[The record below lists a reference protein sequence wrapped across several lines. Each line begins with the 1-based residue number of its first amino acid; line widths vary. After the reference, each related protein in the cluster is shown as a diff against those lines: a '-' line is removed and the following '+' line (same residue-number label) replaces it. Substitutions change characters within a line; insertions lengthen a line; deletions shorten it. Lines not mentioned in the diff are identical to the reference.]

1 MPDAPPP
8 EGAPEDVPTG
18 NTPDRHGPVD
28 GSADDSSPPRWK
40 RKARVAFQRSTAM
53 RSSRAFYR
61 KHEPRLSALFFVAG
75 VTWDLAAYDRVDA
88 WIVSALLFTYLLAL
102 GLLIVASAL
111 VEAGRTQRAVLLRYR
126 NALRYGIQ
134 FCLGALLSACVI
146 FYFQSA
152 SLTQTGGFLV
162 LLVGLLL
169 ANEVIHRRLF
179 NLYLLLGLYLIA
191 AYATCIL
198 LVPVLAGSLHIW
210 TYIVGS
216 SLALTLVAGLIV
228 LFWRWQVFVRWRQL
242 VGAGLVVTLLFGLLT
257 TAYVQNWIPPVPLAM
272 RYGDVFHEVE
282 RRDEGFHL
290 RYEPAPWYRFWQTS
304 SSTVHYVPGEPVYV
318 FAAIFAPTAMETS
331 VAHHWQHFNTADSTW
346 QTTDVIGYTL
356 QGGRREGYRGY
367 TFKRFMRPG
376 PWRVDVRTEGGRL
389 LGRVWFEA
397 RAVETPVAG
406 LRERLYE

>member
-1 MPDAPPP
+1 MSDAPPP
-8 EGAPEDVPTG
+8 DASPEDASPE
-18 NTPDRHGPVD
+18 DA
-28 GSADDSSPPRWK
+28 SADKTFTPRWK
-40 RKARVAFQRSTAM
+40 RKAHVAFQRSEAM
-53 RSSRAFYR
+53 RRSRAFYR

-102 GLLIVASAL
+102 GLLLVASAL
-111 VEAGRTQRAVLLRYR
+111 VEAGRTQRAVLLRYH

-152 SLTQTGGFLV
+152 SLTQTGGFLIV
-162 LLVGLLL
+162 LVGLLL

-191 AYATCIL
+191 AYATFIL
-198 LVPVLAGSLHIW
+198 LVPVLAGSLQLW
-210 TYIVGS
+210 TYVVGS
-216 SLALTLVAGLIV
+216 GLALALVAGLIA

-272 RYGDVFHEVE
+272 RYGDVFHQVDRHE
-282 RRDEGFHL
+282 DGYHL
-290 RYEPAPWYRFWQTS
+290 RYEPAPWYQFWQTAN
-304 SSTVHYVPGEPVYV
+304 STVHYVPGEPVYV
-318 FAAIFAPTAMETS
+318 FTAIFAPTAIRTE
-331 VAHHWQHFNTADSTW
+331 VQHHWQHFNPADSTW
-346 QTTDVIGYTL
+346 QTTDAIGYTL
-356 QGGRREGYRGY
+356 RGGRRAGYRGY
-367 TFKRFMRPG
+367 TVKHFMRPG

-389 LGRVWFEA
+389 LGRVRFEA
-397 RAVETPVAG
+397 RAVETPVTG
-406 LRERLYE
+406 LQERLYP

>member
-1 MPDAPPP
+1 
-8 EGAPEDVPTG
+8 
-18 NTPDRHGPVD
+18 
-28 GSADDSSPPRWK
+28 
-40 RKARVAFQRSTAM
+40 M
-53 RSSRAFYR
+53 RRSRAFYR

-102 GLLIVASAL
+102 GLLLVASAL

-146 FYFQSA
+146 FYSQSA
-152 SLTQTGGFLV
+152 SLTQTGGFLIV
-162 LLVGLLL
+162 LVGLLL

-191 AYATCIL
+191 AYATFIL
-198 LVPVLAGSLHIW
+198 LVPVLAGSLQVW
-210 TYIVGS
+210 TYVVGS
-216 SLALTLVAGLIV
+216 GLALALVAGLIA

-272 RYGDVFHEVE
+272 RYGDVFHQVD
-282 RRDEGFHL
+282 RREDGYRL
-290 RYEPAPWYRFWQTS
+290 RYEPAPWYQFWQTS
-304 SSTVHYVPGEPVYV
+304 SPTVHYVPGEPVYA
-318 FAAIFAPTAMETS
+318 FTAIFAPTTIRTE
-331 VAHHWQHFNTADSTW
+331 VQHHWQHFSPADSTW

-356 QGGRREGYRGY
+356 RGGRREGYRGY

-397 RAVETPVAG
+397 RAVETPVTG